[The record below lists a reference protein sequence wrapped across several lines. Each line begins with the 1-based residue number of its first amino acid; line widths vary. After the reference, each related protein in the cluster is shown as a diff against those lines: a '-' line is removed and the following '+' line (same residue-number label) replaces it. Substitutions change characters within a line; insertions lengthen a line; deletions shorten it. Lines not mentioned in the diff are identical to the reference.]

1 MKHAKSEDLR
11 ALLNMV
17 SYQITL
23 YNDQLYSYQKFY
35 FEVYYCISVS
45 LISDFF
51 CHRKEVSKR
60 SFISTQG
67 CQQVQNILTKMKI
80 NFFVDNLGANKA
92 DISLTFFNE
101 FKYYI
106 STFGGRGS
114 EQKC

>member
-51 CHRKEVSKR
+51 LSQERGFKKKLY
-60 SFISTQG
+60 FNPGMPTSTKH
-67 CQQVQNILTKMKI
+67 IDK
-80 NFFVDNLGANKA
+80 DE
-92 DISLTFFNE
+92 D
-101 FKYYI
+101 
-106 STFGGRGS
+106 
-114 EQKC
+114 

>member
-51 CHRKEVSKR
+51 VTVKRFQKEALFQPR
-60 SFISTQG
+60 
-67 CQQVQNILTKMKI
+67 
-80 NFFVDNLGANKA
+80 DANKYK
-92 DISLTFFNE
+92 T
-101 FKYYI
+101 Y
-106 STFGGRGS
+106 
-114 EQKC
+114 